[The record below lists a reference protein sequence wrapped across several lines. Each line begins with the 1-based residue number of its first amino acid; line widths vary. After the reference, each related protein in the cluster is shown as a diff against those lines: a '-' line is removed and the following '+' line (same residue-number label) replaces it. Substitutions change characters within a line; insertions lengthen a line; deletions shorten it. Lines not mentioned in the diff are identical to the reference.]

1 MPYNKKRENMKLE
14 KIINTINNAIET
26 QIATEYALDSN
37 VRDMFFV
44 VRFDTFSVEISHE
57 CQNGENEVLVT
68 PNGNGLVEFY
78 SNIEKNIADN
88 LIDMDDVLYTY
99 QMAHNDYWDD
109 VDDGCDPA
117 FPHYGDF
124 ERWAYGR

>member
-1 MPYNKKRENMKLE
+1 MKLE
-14 KIINTINNAIET
+14 NIIKTVNGAIENK
-26 QIATEYALDSN
+26 IATEYALNSN
-37 VRDMFFV
+37 VNDMFFTIE
-44 VRFDTFSVEISHE
+44 FNTFSVEISHD
-57 CQNGENEVLVT
+57 CLNGENEVLVT
-68 PNGNGLVEFY
+68 PKGNGLVEFY

-99 QMAHNDYWDD
+99 QMAHNDYWDG

-124 ERWAYGR
+124 ERWAYGC